1 MAGIVSAICA
11 YMSLA
16 GTTDCLT
23 LIGQGPLVLIPIEYD
38 LSLITGIVCCIFTLD
53 SLICAFKLY
62 TNRRAQMAF
71 CLYSA
76 LLAFL
81 LTAVCLPMLVA
92 SAMML
97 LGYRGVRADERL
109 IRSIDRIR

>member
-16 GTTDCLT
+16 NTTDSLT
-23 LIGQGPLVLIPIEYD
+23 LVGQGPLVVIPCEYD
-38 LSLITGIVCCIFTLD
+38 FSLITGIMCCMFTID
-53 SLICAFKLY
+53 SLFCAFKLY
-62 TNRRAQMAF
+62 TNRRAQMAI
-71 CLYSA
+71 CLSSA
-76 LLAFL
+76 LLAFV
-81 LTAVCLPMLVA
+81 LTIVCLPMLVA
-92 SAMML
+92 GIMML

>member
-11 YMSLA
+11 YLSIA

-23 LIGQGPLVLIPIEYD
+23 LIGQGPLVIIPCEYD
-38 LSLITGIVCCIFTLD
+38 YSMIAGIACIIFTLD
-53 SLICAFKLY
+53 TLFCAFKLY
-62 TNRRAQMAF
+62 TNRRAQMSL
-71 CLYSA
+71 CLSSA
-76 LLAFL
+76 LLAFVL
-81 LTAVCLPMLVA
+81 AAVCLPMLVA